1 MRQYNGA
8 KNADPRRW
16 VVMDIECDAGCGVVP
31 FRYRDTSYVH
41 SLQWAIGL
49 ETFLL
54 CEDPWRIFLTT
65 DHPNGAPF
73 YTYPHLI
80 RLLMDR
86 DFRRETMQRV
96 NPESLKYSTLPN
108 LQREY
113 SLYEIAILTRAGPAR
128 SLGLKDLGHI
138 GPGARADITV
148 YKDNPNR
155 EAMFA
160 TPEYVFKHGE
170 LIVRD
175 GKVVKVVNGATH
187 VARPQY
193 DKAIERP
200 IKDYFDRYQ
209 TVRMENFRVSDDE
222 IVDGGRGEII
232 VQPTKARV
240 SS

>member
-1 MRQYNGA
+1 MRQYTGA
-8 KNADPRRW
+8 KNADPKRW

-31 FRYRDTSYVH
+31 FRYRDKSYVH
-41 SLQWAIGL
+41 ALMWAIGL

-86 DFRRETMQRV
+86 SFRKDMMQKIHPDALK
-96 NPESLKYSTLPN
+96 NSTLESLD
-108 LQREY
+108 REY
-113 SLYEIAILTRAGPAR
+113 TLYEVATMTRAGPAR
-128 SLGLKDLGHI
+128 SLGLKDRGHLGV
-138 GPGARADITV
+138 GACADITV
-148 YKDNPNR
+148 YTDNADR

-160 TPEYVFKHGE
+160 TPTHVFKNGE
-170 LIVRD
+170 LVVRD
-175 GKVVKVVNGATH
+175 GQVVKVVNGATH
-187 VARPQY
+187 VARP
-193 DKAIERP
+193 DFDPSIEKSL
-200 IKDYFDRYQ
+200 KDYFDRFH
-209 TVRMENFRVSDDE
+209 TIRMENFKPSDDE

-240 SS
+240 S